1 MARSF
6 VASSTQYLLRGELVR
21 DSYPLTLACWF
32 RSTNVDAWQS
42 LISVSDS
49 SSGNH
54 YVNLEI
60 RGDIVDQL
68 RLIVRDAAGYKYAQT
83 TSGYSANTWHHACGV
98 AASSTDR
105 RVFIDGGSKG
115 TNSEAKSFPAYVN
128 RTGIGALVRNIISAC
143 MDGYVAEAAV
153 WGAALTDAEVA
164 ILAKGYSPLFVRRQS
179 IAAYW
184 PLIRDV
190 DIDIVGGYNLTGYN
204 SPGMAP
210 HPRVICPV
218 PQAVMGTAVR
228 ITPLLLRAVE
238 NY

>member
-6 VASSTQYLLRGELVR
+6 VASSSQYLLRGELVR

-32 RSTNVDAWQS
+32 RSTNADAWQS
-42 LISVSDS
+42 LISLSDS

-54 YVNLEI
+54 YINLEI
-60 RGDIVDQL
+60 RGDLVDQV
-68 RLIVRDAAGYKYAQT
+68 RIIVRDAAGYEYANS

-105 RVFIDGGSKG
+105 RAFIDGGSKG
-115 TNSEAKSFPAYVN
+115 TNSDAKSFPSYVS
-128 RTGIGALVRNIISAC
+128 RTGIGALVRSIISAC
-143 MDGYVAEAAV
+143 MDGHIAEAAV

-164 ILAKGYSPLFVRRQS
+164 ILAEGYSPPFVRRQS
-179 IAAYW
+179 LIAYW

-190 DIDIVGGYNLTGYN
+190 DIDIAGGYHLTGYN
-204 SPGMAP
+204 SPGIAP
-210 HPRVICPV
+210 HPRVIYPA
-218 PQAVMGTAVR
+218 PQAVMRAARR

-238 NY
+238 KY